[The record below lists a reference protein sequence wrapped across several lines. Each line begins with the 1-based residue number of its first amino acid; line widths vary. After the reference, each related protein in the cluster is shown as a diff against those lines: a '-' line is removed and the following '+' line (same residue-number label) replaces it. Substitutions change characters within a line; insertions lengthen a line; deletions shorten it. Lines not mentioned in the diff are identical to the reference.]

1 LKNVLLT
8 LKKIA
13 MIEVFSG
20 SYFEA
25 MNVRNLLEGNE
36 ISVFTQNEYMSN
48 IEPWVV
54 ASGGLNPVKL
64 QVDELDLDASKIIV
78 EDYLKGNNNLE
89 TENE

>member
-1 LKNVLLT
+1 M
-8 LKKIA
+8 IA
-13 MIEVFSG
+13 VFSG

-25 MNVRNLLEGNE
+25 MNVRNLLEEKE

-64 QVDELDLDASKIIV
+64 QVDESDFDEAKIII
-78 EDYLKGNNNLE
+78 EDYLSGINTLE
-89 TENE
+89 TEI

>member
-1 LKNVLLT
+1 MV
-8 LKKIA
+8 
-13 MIEVFSG
+13 EVFSG

-25 MNVRNLLEGNE
+25 MNVRNLLEGKE

-64 QVDELDLDASKIIV
+64 QVDELDLDESKIII
-78 EDYLKGNNNLE
+78 EDYLNGNNNLD
-89 TENE
+89 TGDK

>member
-1 LKNVLLT
+1 MVE
-8 LKKIA
+8 I
-13 MIEVFSG
+13 FSG

-25 MNVRNLLEGNE
+25 MNVRNLLEGKG

-64 QVDELDLDASKIIV
+64 QVDELDLNASKIVI
-78 EDYLKGNNNLE
+78 EEYLNGNNNLE
-89 TENE
+89 TGDK

>member
-1 LKNVLLT
+1 MV
-8 LKKIA
+8 
-13 MIEVFSG
+13 EVFSG

-25 MNVRNLLEGNE
+25 MNVRNLLEEKE

>member
-1 LKNVLLT
+1 MVEL
-8 LKKIA
+8 
-13 MIEVFSG
+13 FSG

-25 MNVRNLLEGNE
+25 MNVRNLLEGKE

-64 QVDELDLDASKIIV
+64 QVDELDLDASKIII

-89 TENE
+89 IEDK

>member
-1 LKNVLLT
+1 MV
-8 LKKIA
+8 
-13 MIEVFSG
+13 EVFSG

-36 ISVFTQNEYMSN
+36 IFVFTQNEYMSN

-64 QVDELDLDASKIIV
+64 QVDELDLDASNIIV
-78 EDYLKGNNNLE
+78 EDYLNGNNNLE
-89 TENE
+89 IEGK